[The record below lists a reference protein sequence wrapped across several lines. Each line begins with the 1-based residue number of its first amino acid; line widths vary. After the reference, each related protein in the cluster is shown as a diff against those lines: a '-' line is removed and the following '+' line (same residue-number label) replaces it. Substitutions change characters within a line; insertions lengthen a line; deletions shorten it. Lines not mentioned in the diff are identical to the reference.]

1 MMAWISLV
9 FAGIFEMLGVNS
21 INEYLSDKNTKN
33 LLKMITMFV
42 LSFILLS
49 YSIKSLPMSTAYAVW
64 TGIGASGGAILG
76 IVLYNESR
84 DFKRIFFIALI
95 LIAAVG
101 LKLIS

>member
-1 MMAWISLV
+1 
-9 FAGIFEMLGVNS
+9 
-21 INEYLSDKNTKN
+21 
-33 LLKMITMFV
+33 
-42 LSFILLS
+42 
-49 YSIKSLPMSTAYAVW
+49 
-64 TGIGASGGAILG
+64 ILG

>member
-1 MMAWISLV
+1 MAWISLV

-21 INEYLSDKNTKN
+21 INQYLSDKSTKN
-33 LLKMITMFV
+33 LIKLIIMFAF
-42 LSFILLS
+42 SFILLS
-49 YSIKSLPMSTAYAVW
+49 SSIEFLPMSTAYAVW

>member
-1 MMAWISLV
+1 MAWISLV

-21 INEYLSDKNTKN
+21 INKYVNDKSKKN
-33 LLKMITMFV
+33 LLTLIVMFA

-49 YSIKSLPMSTAYAVW
+49 YSIESLPMSTAYAVW

-76 IVLYNESR
+76 IVFYKEPK
-84 DFKRIFFIALI
+84 DAKRIFFIGLI
-95 LIAAVG
+95 LFAAVG

>member
-1 MMAWISLV
+1 MAWISLV

-21 INEYLSDKNTKN
+21 INQYLSDKSTKN
-33 LLKMITMFV
+33 LIKLIIMFAF
-42 LSFILLS
+42 SFILLS
-49 YSIKSLPMSTAYAVW
+49 YSIESLPMSTAYAVW

>member
-1 MMAWISLV
+1 MAWISLV

-21 INEYLSDKNTKN
+21 INQYVTEKSKKN
-33 LLKMITMFV
+33 LAKLIVLFS

-49 YSIKSLPMSTAYAVW
+49 YSIESLPMSTAYAVW

-76 IVLYNESR
+76 IIFYKEPK
-84 DFKRIFFIALI
+84 DHKRLFFIGLI
-95 LIAAVG
+95 LFAAVG

>member
-1 MMAWISLV
+1 MAWVVLI

-21 INEYLSDKNTKN
+21 INQYVNNKTKKN
-33 LLKMITMFV
+33 LAKLIGMFA

-49 YSIKSLPMSTAYAVW
+49 YSIEQLPMSTAYAVW

-76 IVLYNESR
+76 IVIYKEPK
-84 DFKRIFFIALI
+84 DAKRIFFISLI

>member
-1 MMAWISLV
+1 MAWISLV

-21 INEYLSDKNTKN
+21 INKYVNEKSKRN
-33 LLKMITMFV
+33 LITLIIMFA

-49 YSIKSLPMSTAYAVW
+49 YSIESLPMSTAYAVW

-76 IVLYNESR
+76 IVFYKESK
-84 DFKRIFFIALI
+84 DVKRLFFIGLI

>member
-1 MMAWISLV
+1 MAWISLV

-21 INEYLSDKNTKN
+21 INKYVNEKSKKN
-33 LLKMITMFV
+33 LITLIIMFA
-42 LSFILLS
+42 LSFVLLS
-49 YSIKSLPMSTAYAVW
+49 YSIESLPMSTAYAVW

-76 IVLYNESR
+76 IVFYKESK
-84 DFKRIFFIALI
+84 DVKRLFFIGLI

>member
-1 MMAWISLV
+1 MAWISLV

-21 INEYLSDKNTKN
+21 INKYVNDKSKKN
-33 LLKMITMFV
+33 LLTLIVMFA

-49 YSIKSLPMSTAYAVW
+49 YSIESLPMSTAYAVW

-76 IVLYNESR
+76 IVFYKEPK
-84 DFKRIFFIALI
+84 DTKRIFFIGLI
-95 LIAAVG
+95 LFAAVG